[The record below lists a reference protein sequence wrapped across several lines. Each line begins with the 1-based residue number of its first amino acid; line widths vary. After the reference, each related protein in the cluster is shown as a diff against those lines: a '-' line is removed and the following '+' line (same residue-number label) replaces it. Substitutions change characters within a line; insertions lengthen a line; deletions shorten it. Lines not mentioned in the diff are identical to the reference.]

1 MQGENSEATAAVS
14 RGVRTLL
21 YFCIITMVMLLCSCG
36 LYSYPYISEPS
47 LRGGTAGTVQN
58 YVYIIHDGDNDPN
71 VFRGYELYYK
81 FYNATT
87 AENDHSRDDKSIF
100 SVSNPDY
107 SALVAAGYKR
117 CRTEKLYK
125 KDTTY
130 PMFKV
135 PADDRDDDF
144 ELELR
149 FDTVTTKDN
158 KFEMQ
163 LNYLGDAVPFYR
175 AIQDQNPDSGEPERA
190 GGKSDDPIYKDFNS
204 DDIEAG
210 DSDLNGNPY
219 TSVALSFYIIGY
231 GVHENHNLYSKPVW
245 LGVVR
250 CWTN

>member
-1 MQGENSEATAAVS
+1 
-14 RGVRTLL
+14 
-21 YFCIITMVMLLCSCG
+21 MVMLLCSCG
-36 LYSYPYISEPS
+36 LYSYPYIHEPS
-47 LRGGTAGTVQN
+47 LRGGTAGTGQN

-71 VFRGYELYYK
+71 VFHGYELYYK
-81 FYNATT
+81 FYDATH
-87 AENDHSRDDKSIF
+87 AETEHSRDDKSIF

-117 CRTEKLYK
+117 CRTVKLYK

-135 PADDRDDDF
+135 PADSRDDDF
-144 ELELR
+144 ELYLG

-158 KFEMQ
+158 KFEMS

-175 AIQDQNPDSGEPERA
+175 AIQDQHPDSGEPELA

-204 DDIEAG
+204 DDLQYTEYH
-210 DSDLNGNPY
+210 DSDLPTAN
-219 TSVALSFYIIGY
+219 VALSFYIIGY

>member
-1 MQGENSEATAAVS
+1 
-14 RGVRTLL
+14 
-21 YFCIITMVMLLCSCG
+21 MVMLLCSCG
-36 LYSYPYISEPS
+36 LYSYPYIHEPS
-47 LRGGTAGTVQN
+47 LRGGTAGTGQN
-58 YVYIIHDGDNDPN
+58 YVTIIHDGDNDPN

-87 AENDHSRDDKSIF
+87 AENDHSVDDKNIF
-100 SVSNPDY
+100 STSNPDY

-135 PADDRDDDF
+135 PSDDRDSDF
-144 ELELR
+144 PIYLS

-158 KFEMQ
+158 KFEMS

-175 AIQDQNPDSGEPERA
+175 AIKDQNPDPDEPKEH
-190 GGKSDDPIYKDFNS
+190 GGKSDDEIYKDFNS
-204 DDIEAG
+204 DDLEYNTYH
-210 DSDLNGNPY
+210 DLDLP
-219 TSVALSFYIIGY
+219 SADVSLSFYIIGY
-231 GVHENHNLYSKPVW
+231 GMHENHNLYSKPVW

-250 CWTN
+250 CWN

>member
-1 MQGENSEATAAVS
+1 
-14 RGVRTLL
+14 
-21 YFCIITMVMLLCSCG
+21 
-36 LYSYPYISEPS
+36 
-47 LRGGTAGTVQN
+47 
-58 YVYIIHDGDNDPN
+58 
-71 VFRGYELYYK
+71 
-81 FYNATT
+81 
-87 AENDHSRDDKSIF
+87 
-100 SVSNPDY
+100 
-107 SALVAAGYKR
+107 
-117 CRTEKLYK
+117 
-125 KDTTY
+125 
-130 PMFKV
+130 MFKV

-144 ELELR
+144 ELYLG

-231 GVHENHNLYSKPVW
+231 GVHENHTLYSKPVW